1 MDEMVTRYIFKH
13 MRITESR
20 LEAIAGALAKQIR
33 TNKSIKLFA
42 FVVTLNLVIAEY
54 ERMEQNKRIT
64 KLEREIEE
72 LKRSEGE

>member
-33 TNKSIKLFA
+33 INKSIKLFA
-42 FVVTLNLVIAEY
+42 FAVTLNLVIAEY